1 MPSSRLLIPITKSA
15 RSAAASIRLN
25 KFAGPGL
32 PALRLLHFKL
42 EADIHRISGSCVHRI
57 WLSRALISF
66 LGLGDAVA
74 EFKPQRREVRERCT
88 GDALT
93 LLSININF
101 HTVVGFCKCGEL
113 VWQQDC
119 KEVSA
124 GD

>member
-25 KFAGPGL
+25 KFAGPG
-32 PALRLLHFKL
+32 P
-42 EADIHRISGSCVHRI
+42 GSCVHRI

-66 LGLGDAVA
+66 LELGDAAALLAAAA
-74 EFKPQRREVRERCT
+74 EFKPQRREARERCT
-88 GDALT
+88 DDALT

-119 KEVSA
+119 KEVCRRLTPP
-124 GD
+124 